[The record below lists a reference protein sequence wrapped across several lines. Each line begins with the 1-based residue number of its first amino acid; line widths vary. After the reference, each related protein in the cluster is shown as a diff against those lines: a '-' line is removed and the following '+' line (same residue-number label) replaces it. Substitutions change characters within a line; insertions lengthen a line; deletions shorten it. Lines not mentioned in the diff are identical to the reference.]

1 MTDRKRQPQPTPALP
16 VWQRAQARQP
26 VRPTRSGWGGPRQSR
41 TTFGGRGHR

>member
-1 MTDRKRQPQPTPALP
+1 MTDPKRQTAVP

-26 VRPTRSGWGGPRQSR
+26 VRPTRNGWGAPKQGR